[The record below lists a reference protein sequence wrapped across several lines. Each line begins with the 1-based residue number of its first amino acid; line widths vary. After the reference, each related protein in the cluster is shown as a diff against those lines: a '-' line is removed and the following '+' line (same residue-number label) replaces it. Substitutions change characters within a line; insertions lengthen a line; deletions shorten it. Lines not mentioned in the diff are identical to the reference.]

1 MTRKLASFAL
11 SASTLALAA
20 CATTGQE
27 GGYNATIADARPI
40 PHSEP
45 VAVAIPEGTGYFA
58 SDSTLP
64 FLAPDFTRISEG
76 DYIPA
81 FEQGMA
87 IQAAEVQAIVDNPA
101 EPTFEN
107 TIVALE
113 KSGRMLGR
121 VSRVFFQLTG
131 TNTTDRL
138 DEINTEISPK
148 LTAHGDSIT
157 LNPELFARVKAVY
170 DKRAAMTMT
179 REDAKLLESTYDGM
193 VQAGALLTD

>member
-1 MTRKLASFAL
+1 MNVKILMATTAASALLAG
-11 SASTLALAA
+11 
-20 CATTGQE
+20 CATT
-27 GGYNATIADARPI
+27 ATDTMDTGMADTEV
-40 PHSEP
+40 SDT
-45 VAVAIPEGTGYFA
+45 AIPQGTGYFA

-64 FLAPDFTRISEG
+64 FKAPDFTKISED

-87 IQAAEVQAIVDNPA
+87 IQKAEVQAIVDNPA
-101 EPTFEN
+101 APTFEN

-121 VSRVFFQLTG
+121 VGRVFFQLTG

-148 LTAHGDSIT
+148 LTAHGDSIV
-157 LNPELFARVKAVY
+157 LNPELFARVKTVY
-170 DKRAAMTMT
+170 DNRAARTMT
-179 REDAKLLESTYDGM
+179 SKTPT
-193 VQAGALLTD
+193 AGNDL